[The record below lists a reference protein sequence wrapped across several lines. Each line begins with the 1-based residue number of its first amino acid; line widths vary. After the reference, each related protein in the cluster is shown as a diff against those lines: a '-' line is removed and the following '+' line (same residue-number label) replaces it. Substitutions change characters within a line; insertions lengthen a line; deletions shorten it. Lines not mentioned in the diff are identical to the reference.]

1 MTAFGIDLGTT
12 NSCIAYVDDDTGR
25 PVVVRNTIG
34 KETTPSVVYFEKPGS
49 VVIGDA
55 ARNSALL
62 APHLVAE
69 RIKREMGRP
78 DVTFTYHGD
87 PRTPETISAFILR
100 ELVRSAET
108 QLGEPVRDVVITVP
122 AYFGVREREAT
133 RKAGRIAGL
142 TVLDVLDEP
151 IAAALSYQARRPS
164 AGVRHVLVYDLGGGT
179 FDTTVIRLEEADVHA
194 VCTGGDLRLG
204 GSDWDERV
212 TRFMLE
218 AFTEQ
223 CPGLDPTADE
233 QFMHDLAGGAEQL
246 KMELSSALSWTRNLR
261 FGGATVEVKL
271 TRGQLEELTADLLE
285 RTLEITE
292 RTVEEARRKKVTTI
306 DEVILVGGMTK
317 MPAVRERL
325 RERLGLDA
333 RRHEP
338 ELAVAKGAALFARVR
353 QASQAAD
360 GRPEE
365 LADQLGISTSE
376 AEAMTRRSVT
386 TVVPRG
392 FGMRVVDQNDPVFA
406 TDPGRARMYVV
417 HLLPANTP
425 LPADSGPVTFAT
437 GMDNQPMVEVEVWE
451 QKEGTSSEEVS
462 ENDLVARGKLRVPPR
477 LPARSPISISFAMN
491 ETGKLAVHAEEPS
504 SGNELNLELQ
514 IGGMDEAAVS
524 AAQTAVARHDVSS

>member
-12 NSCIAYVDDDTGR
+12 NSCIAYVDDTGR
-25 PVVVRNTIG
+25 PVVVKNTIG

-49 VVIGDA
+49 VVVGDS

-78 DVTFTYHGD
+78 DVTLTYHGE

-100 ELVRSAET
+100 ELAQSAAT

-122 AYFGVREREAT
+122 AYFGVRERDAT

-151 IAAALSYQARRPS
+151 VAAALSYQARRPS
-164 AGVRHVLVYDLGGGT
+164 GGVRHVLVYDLGGGT
-179 FDTTVIRLEEADVHA
+179 FDTTVIRLAGDDVQV

-212 TRFMLE
+212 VRFMLD

-223 CPGLDPTADE
+223 CPRLDPTADE

-246 KMELSSALSWTRNLR
+246 KIDLSSALSWTRHLR
-261 FGGATVEVKL
+261 FGGAAAEVRM

-292 RTVEEARRKKVTTI
+292 KTLEEARRKKVTTI

-338 ELAVAKGAALFARVR
+338 ELSVAKGAALFALVR
-353 QASQAAD
+353 QARKVPG

-365 LADQLGISTSE
+365 IADQLGITTSE
-376 AEAMTRRSVT
+376 AAAMARRSVT

-392 FGMRVVDQNDPVFA
+392 FGVRVVDQNDPVFA
-406 TDPGRARMYVV
+406 TNPGKARMYII
-417 HLLPANTP
+417 HLLPANAP
-425 LPADSGPVTFAT
+425 LPTDSGVVAFAT
-437 GMDNQPMVEVEVWE
+437 GIDNQPMVEIEVWE
-451 QKEGTSSEEVS
+451 QKDGTSSDEVS
-462 ENDLVARGKLRVPPR
+462 ENALVARGRLRALPR
-477 LPARSPISISFAMN
+477 LPAQSPINVSFAMN
-491 ETGKLAVHAEEPS
+491 ETGKLTVHAEEPS
-504 SGNELNLELQ
+504 SGNVLDLELQ

-524 AAQTAVARHDVSS
+524 AAQTAVARHNVSS